1 MKLLTRQQSIQLERA
16 DIHQGHLILVNSDYP
31 VRLQIEQ
38 PSLEHECVRQ
48 LTALLQSCK
57 AMDTIFVV
65 SGYRS
70 IEEQR
75 HIYDKSL
82 LENGIEF
89 TSSYVARPGE
99 SEHQTGLAVD
109 VAEISRDVDFIRPAF
124 PDHGVCARFKQHAA
138 DYGFIQ
144 RYQDGKMHLTN
155 IACEPWHYRY
165 VGFPHSIIMQQKG
178 FCLEEYTEFVKSY
191 TDQRPYRYIDHSVST
206 TIEIYYIPAEQ
217 GTTTIPIMNSE
228 QSHWSGNNKD
238 GFVVSSWSN
247 RVGYEQGSDDRGI

>member
-1 MKLLTRQQSIQLERA
+1 MKLLTQQHPIQLERA
-16 DIHQGHLILVNSDYP
+16 DIHYGHLILVNSDHP
-31 VRLQIEQ
+31 VRLQVEQ
-38 PSLEHECVRQ
+38 PSLEQECARQ
-48 LTALLQSCK
+48 LTALLQACK
-57 AMDTIFVV
+57 AMDTIVVV

-109 VAEISRDVDFIRPAF
+109 VGEILGNVDFIRPSF
-124 PDHGVCARFKQHAA
+124 PDHGVCELFKQLAA

-144 RYQDGKMHLTN
+144 RYQDGKMNLTN

-165 VGFPHSIIMQQKG
+165 VGFPHSVIMKQMG
-178 FCLEEYTEFVKSY
+178 LCLEEYIEFVKQFTY
-191 TDQRPYRYIDHSVST
+191 QRPYRYINNQSPT
-206 TIEIYYIPAEQ
+206 TIEIYYVPADE
-217 GTTTIPIMNSE
+217 GTITIPILNSE
-228 QSHWSGNNKD
+228 LSSERYHWSGNNKD
-238 GFVVSSWSN
+238 GFIVT
-247 RVGYEQGSDDRGI
+247 VGSKQGSDESGI